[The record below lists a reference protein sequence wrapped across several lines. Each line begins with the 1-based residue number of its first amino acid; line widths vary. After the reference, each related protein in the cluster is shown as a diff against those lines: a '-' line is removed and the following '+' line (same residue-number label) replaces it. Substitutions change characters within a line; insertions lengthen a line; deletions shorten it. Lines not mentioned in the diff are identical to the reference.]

1 MPLKIP
7 FPVPM
12 NPFQILSPTS
22 AIPLP
27 RFFPSPTL
35 KNVMAAPVPNTFL
48 VVFVIAVGSG
58 GTVVVGW
65 MGDGDGALGLV
76 WSIIVF
82 WFSVSFWFR
91 GLCVVG

>member
-7 FPVPM
+7 FPVLM
-12 NPFQILSPTS
+12 NPFQILSPAS

-35 KNVMAAPVPNTFL
+35 KNVMAAPAPNTFL

-58 GTVVVGW
+58 GIVVVGW
-65 MGDGDGALGLV
+65 MGMVMVLLVLSGA
-76 WSIIVF
+76 SS
-82 WFSVSFWFR
+82 FSGFLFR
-91 GLCVVG
+91 SGRVLFV